1 MPPEEAGGRREQESV
16 YLVACDMHVS
26 GMECM
31 SWTQRAVYGI
41 HSNEMVLLAPDM
53 LQQQW
58 AYPCGCPEVRVHAA
72 CCPVLPPSGLPHHL
86 LLSCTPLF
94 SNCSK
99 EG

>member
-86 LLSCTPLF
+86 LLS
-94 SNCSK
+94 
-99 EG
+99 